1 MAEAAV
7 RQAEARVELSR
18 HQITVLN
25 ATRCCRAAAGP
36 RCGRRVPPICA
47 IGLVFY
53 TLAWRA
59 TRRMQVNA

>member
-1 MAEAAV
+1 MG
-7 RQAEARVELSR
+7 LSR

-25 ATRCCRAAAGP
+25 ETRCCKGGGWAAVWAQ
-36 RCGRRVPPICA
+36 VPPICA

-53 TLAWRA
+53 ALAWCA